1 MSPTFAPTSLDHV
14 ALWVDDR
21 GPLATF
27 LCDHLGMHVIEET
40 DTFTLV
46 GIDAKLGKLTLFDAE
61 GPRQRGALERVV
73 LRVADLERV
82 LTALPFDTMRQGDG
96 VAAFEAPAGVPLGL
110 VEADGAEFDLD
121 HVALWVDDREPLAK
135 FLCDYLG
142 MHVIEETDTFTLV
155 GIDAKLGKLTLF
167 DAEGPRQRGALE
179 RVVLRV
185 GELERVLTALPF
197 DTMRQGDGVAAFEAP
212 AGVPLGL
219 VEADGAEFDLDHV
232 VLGLSDPDAAA
243 RELAALG
250 FEPREDGCVAV
261 GDRHVRIVRGNAADG
276 GRPLLNHLALL
287 VENARGIQDEAE
299 GAGIEIDEVKDAK
312 NTFAVFVS
320 GPEGVRVE
328 YVEHK
333 PGFALV

>member
-1 MSPTFAPTSLDHV
+1 MTSTFAPTSLDHV

-21 GPLATF
+21 EPLATF

-46 GIDAKLGKLTLFDAE
+46 GVDAKLGKLTLFDAE
-61 GPRQRGALERVV
+61 GPRQRG
-73 LRVADLERV
+73 
-82 LTALPFDTMRQGDG
+82 G
-96 VAAFEAPAGVPLGL
+96 
-110 VEADGAEFDLD
+110 
-121 HVALWVDDREPLAK
+121 
-135 FLCDYLG
+135 
-142 MHVIEETDTFTLV
+142 
-155 GIDAKLGKLTLF
+155 
-167 DAEGPRQRGALE
+167 LE

-185 GELERVLTALPF
+185 GELERVLTTLPF

-250 FEPREDGCVAV
+250 FERREDGCVAV

-312 NTFAVFVS
+312 NTFAVFVR